1 MSTPLELAIKLS
13 DEIIEFPLGNCGPSD
28 DPDKQYAYVSSFR
41 NLIIRFV
48 AAIKRIGDPDLS
60 EIVSSLDLDISYHIS
75 EAHLLKAEIQTVID
89 HLNEVSSDPDYGM
102 SVASN
107 SCFLNLEVLFELKA
121 IKSPRLDISKLIK
134 LCEELN
140 DAYARANYISA
151 ALLIRTVLN
160 HVPSVFG
167 KTNFNDV
174 VAQSGRSIKA
184 ILRRLNDE
192 ARPIADLHT
201 HILMREKENLPSKN
215 QIEPYK
221 AAFEVLVNEVV
232 VQLTHHNLDK

>member
-13 DEIIEFPLGNCGPSD
+13 DEITNFPLGKCGPSD
-28 DPDKQYAYVSSFR
+28 DPDMQYAYTCSFR
-41 NLIIRFV
+41 DLVIRFV
-48 AAIKRIGDPDLS
+48 SAIKRIGDPDLS
-60 EIVSSLDLDISYHIS
+60 ELVSSLDLNISNYIS

-89 HLNEVSSDPDYGM
+89 HLNEVSSDPDYGV

-107 SCFLNLEVLFELKA
+107 SVFLNLEVLCELKA
-121 IKSPRLDISKLIK
+121 IKNPRLDISKLIK

-140 DAYARANYISA
+140 DAYARANYISS

-160 HVPSVFG
+160 HVPPVFG
-167 KTNFNDV
+167 TTSFSDV
-174 VAQSGRSIKA
+174 VGQSGRSVKA
-184 ILRRLNDE
+184 ILKRLNDE
-192 ARPIADLHT
+192 ARAIADLHT

-221 AAFEVLVNEVV
+221 AAFEVLVQEVV
-232 VQLTHHNLDK
+232 VQLANENV